1 METQS
6 TKQGKV
12 IGNVGILDLRA
23 ATEASIAQIQEI
35 GNVGAIIHAPNQGHL
50 VSQLNIGNL
59 GAVLEVPDEISVKT
73 GQEVLS
79 RDSFKNQAEPL
90 QLFISGQLIINPD
103 VPEADV
109 RQGLG
114 SLNLIGQIFYPEH
127 LAGALQSRLR
137 HLSGQMLAYQHT
149 NLVVGNLRLD
159 QSQLQALDDN
169 VELSVIGK
177 LIMPQVLP
185 DDLLAQK
192 IGNVEVFK
200 EVICREENAQT
211 LLARLNNKSVAARI
225 TIIPAG
231 FEWVT
236 QPLDLDAAMLEVLPG
251 QKLYCLD
258 RLLIGD
264 DVEAEAL
271 DGALD
276 TLIIKDLLI
285 CPASL
290 KRAMARKCNLLE
302 TKAIFY
308 TGELWLVDGDLT
320 LAAARFDFLADE
332 ATLVNFG
339 DLTLAADVEP
349 KTLADRLARVHNF
362 GDIFGT
368 AQQNA
373 ALQARLGIN
382 EGDLLESGAF
392 GSEDSPNR
400 IGNVGH
406 LKL

>member
-12 IGNVGILDLRA
+12 IGNVGILDLRS

-35 GNVGAIIHAPNQGHL
+35 GNVGAIIHAPNQGQL

-59 GAVLEVPDEISVKT
+59 GAVLEIPDAMSVRT

-79 RDSFKNQAEPL
+79 RDSFKNQTEPL
-90 QLFISGQLIINPD
+90 QLLISGQLIINPD

-109 RQGLG
+109 AEGLG
-114 SLNLIGQIFYPEH
+114 SLNVMGQIFYPEH
-127 LAGALQSRLR
+127 LAGVLQARVHS
-137 HLSGQMLAYQHT
+137 LSGQMLAYQYT
-149 NLVVGNLRLD
+149 RLVVGNLRLD
-159 QSQLQALDDN
+159 ESQLQALDDKA
-169 VELSVIGK
+169 ELSVIGK
-177 LIMPQVLP
+177 LIMTQILP
-185 DDLLAQK
+185 NELLARK
-192 IGNVEVFK
+192 IGNIEVFR
-200 EVICREENAQT
+200 EVICREENAET
-211 LLARLNNKSVAARI
+211 LLARLASKSRKATI

-231 FEWVT
+231 FEWVAH
-236 QPLDLDAAMLEVLPG
+236 PLDLDATMLEVLPG
-251 QKLYCLD
+251 QKLYCMD

-271 DGALD
+271 DRALD
-276 TLIIKDLLI
+276 TVIIKDLLI
-285 CPASL
+285 CPAGL
-290 KRAMARKCNLLE
+290 KQAIARKCNLLE

-308 TGELWLVDGDLT
+308 TGELWLFEGDLT
-320 LAAARFDFLADE
+320 LTAARFDYLEDK

-339 DLTLAADVEP
+339 DLTIGADVEP
-349 KTLADRLARVHNF
+349 RTLAERLDRVHNF

-368 AQQNA
+368 SQQNA

-382 EGDLLESGAF
+382 AGDFLNAAAF
-392 GSEDSPNR
+392 GSDDNPNR